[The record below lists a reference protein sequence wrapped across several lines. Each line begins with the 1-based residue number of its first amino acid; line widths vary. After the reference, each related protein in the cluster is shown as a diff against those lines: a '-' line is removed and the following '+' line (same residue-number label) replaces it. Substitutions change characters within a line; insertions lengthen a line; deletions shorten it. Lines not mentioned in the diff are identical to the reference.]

1 MKIEKDPRIMTL
13 LVPQEG
19 DSVSI
24 KNTKHSTNET
34 NDYPTQ
40 THSTG
45 NEWKI
50 NLALVSEFPTFSSS
64 RKSLV

>member
-45 NEWKI
+45 NE
-50 NLALVSEFPTFSSS
+50 
-64 RKSLV
+64 